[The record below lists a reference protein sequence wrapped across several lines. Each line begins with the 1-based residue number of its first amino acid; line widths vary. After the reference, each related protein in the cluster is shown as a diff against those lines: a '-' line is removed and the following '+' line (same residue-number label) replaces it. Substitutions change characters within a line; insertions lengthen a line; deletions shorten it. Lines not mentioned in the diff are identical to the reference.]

1 MMTSMSN
8 SRFLRM
14 ATVIA
19 AGIPN
24 SETTADTVN
33 ASPVSH
39 TWPAAMPR
47 RAMSRQAANSAA
59 ASASHLICCRI
70 NWFPVRYQT
79 ASDTSTAAMNG
90 TKTTAS
96 P

>member
-1 MMTSMSN
+1 
-8 SRFLRM
+8 M
-14 ATVIA
+14 AIVIA

-47 RAMSRQAANSAA
+47 RAMSRQAANSRRRQRQPFDLLP
-59 ASASHLICCRI
+59 HQ
-70 NWFPVRYQT
+70 PVPGPVP
-79 ASDTSTAAMNG
+79 DG
-90 TKTTAS
+90 E
-96 P
+96 